1 MSLYPLKTNHHRR
14 YVPIHTCP
22 YTHSK
27 QTTTDSISLY
37 TLKTPHVVSQNKAPQ
52 AVCPYTHSK
61 QSTAE
66 GMYLY
71 TLKTKQGKRYL
82 PIHTLNRAPQTVCP
96 YTHSNKTPQMVN
108 QIKAPQMVSQN
119 KTPQAVWPLVR
130 LFIIQLQVICH
141 L

>member
-1 MSLYPLKTNHHRR
+1 M
-14 YVPIHTCP
+14 
-22 YTHSK
+22 
-27 QTTTDSISLY
+27 
-37 TLKTPHVVSQNKAPQ
+37 VSQNKAPQ

-61 QSTAE
+61 QSTTE
-66 GMYLY
+66 GMSLY

-119 KTPQAVWPLVR
+119 KTPQMVSQNRTPQLVSEIKTPHMVSQNKTPQAVWPIVR